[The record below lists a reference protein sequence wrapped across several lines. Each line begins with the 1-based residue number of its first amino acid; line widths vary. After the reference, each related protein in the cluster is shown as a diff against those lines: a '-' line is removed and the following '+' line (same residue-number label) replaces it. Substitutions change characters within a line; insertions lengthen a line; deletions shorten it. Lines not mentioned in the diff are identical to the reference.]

1 MNYFPVSSSILSA
14 RHLAD
19 FLKKQYN
26 FGEKTDCQLI
36 KAGINHS
43 YLVSDQDKK
52 AVFRIYTLNWRSRTE
67 ILEEIK
73 LLNLLKKNGIQV
85 SFPIFDKNTNYIQEL
100 DAAEGKRLGLL
111 FSYAEGEKK
120 IHDLPL
126 ELNSKIGE
134 IMAKMHKITQ
144 GMVLER
150 TTYKKQNL
158 LVDSLERLQKFS
170 PQESEEM
177 TFMKTTQTYLLAEM
191 EQVKWAEVRKGVVH
205 LDIGMDNMNIKDDQD
220 ITLFDF
226 DFCGNG
232 WLVLDLAYYIL
243 QIYYSDRND
252 AECQRKTEIFL
263 AGYES
268 VCALSAEEKR
278 ILPFL
283 VLSLYFYY
291 LAIQCQRFENWSNI
305 FFNENYLKRYITVF
319 IKRFF
324 ESYKMA

>member
-14 RHLAD
+14 RNLAD
-19 FLKKQYN
+19 FLKNQYN

-43 YLVSDQDKK
+43 YLVSDHNKK
-52 AVFRIYTLNWRSRTE
+52 AVFRVYTLNWRSRTE

-73 LLNLLKKNGIQV
+73 LLNWLKKHGIQV
-85 SFPIFDKNTNYIQEL
+85 SFPIFDKNTNYLQEL
-100 DAAEGKRLGLL
+100 DAPEGKRFGLL

-126 ELNSKIGE
+126 EMNSKIGE

-144 GMVLER
+144 NMVLER
-150 TTYKKQNL
+150 TTYQAQNL
-158 LVDSLERLQKFS
+158 LIDSLEHLKKFL

-177 TFMKTTQTYLLAEM
+177 SFMKSTQGYLLAEM
-191 EQVKWAEVRKGVVH
+191 EKVKWVEVRKGVVH
-205 LDIGMDNMNIKDDQD
+205 LDMGLDNMNIKNDQD

-243 QIYYSDRND
+243 HIYYSDRND
-252 AECQRKTEIFL
+252 EECRRKTEYFL
-263 AGYES
+263 VGYES
-268 VCALSAEEKR
+268 VCPLSTEEKR

-291 LAIQCQRFENWSNI
+291 LGIQSQRFENWSNV
-305 FFNENYLKRYITVF
+305 FFNENYLKKYIVVF
-319 IKRFF
+319 VKRFF
-324 ESYKMA
+324 ELHQMA

>member
-14 RHLAD
+14 RHLAV
-19 FLKKQYN
+19 FLQKQYN

-43 YLVSDQDKK
+43 YLVSDQGKK
-52 AVFRIYTLNWRSRTE
+52 FVFRVYTLNWRTRTE

-73 LLNLLKKNGIQV
+73 LLNELKKHGIQV

-100 DAAEGKRLGLL
+100 DAPEGERFGLL
-111 FSYAEGEKK
+111 FSFAEGEKK

-126 ELNSKIGE
+126 TLHTRIGE
-134 IMAKMHKITQ
+134 MMAKMHKITQ
-144 GMVLER
+144 NMVLER
-150 TTYKKQNL
+150 TTYERQNL
-158 LVDSLERLQKFS
+158 LVDSLAHLQKFS
-170 PQESEEM
+170 PEESEEM
-177 TFMKTTQTYLLAEM
+177 NFMKTAQAYLLAEM
-191 EQVKWAEVRKGVVH
+191 EKIEWAEVRRGVVH
-205 LDIGMDNMNIKDDQD
+205 LDMWVDNMNIKNDQD

-243 QIYYSDRND
+243 QIYYSERND
-252 AECQRKTEIFL
+252 AECRLRTDYFL

-278 ILPFL
+278 ILPFF

-291 LAIQCQRFENWSNI
+291 LGVQSQRFENWSNV

-319 IKRFF
+319 VKRFF
-324 ESYKMA
+324 ESHQMA